1 MLNVWWRF
9 WVYNFNDY
17 RYEQKGKIKESDYMQ
32 KEDIIEQ
39 LDRIERMLFTLLDE
53 TNKEK
58 FKNEKIEKYKI
69 KLNLYEKMLKGDETN
84 EKYKKENH

>member
-1 MLNVWWRF
+1 
-9 WVYNFNDY
+9 
-17 RYEQKGKIKESDYMQ
+17 MQ
-32 KEDIIEQ
+32 KEDIIER

-84 EKYKKENH
+84 ERTTKENH